1 MLVPSPHV
9 VKSPG
14 GEVISL
20 DPQCKGIA
28 VKGFHRE
35 LDTASVLIHVR
46 QVESFMDDV
55 VSSQHFFFF
64 LFFFKFFYLFRHRIS
79 NMLVSIQCLDS
90 TNVLHKSQVKVPQ
103 KWII

>member
-1 MLVPSPHV
+1 M

-20 DPQCKGIA
+20 DPQCKGID

-55 VSSQHFFFF
+55 GSSQHFFFF
-64 LFFFKFFYLFRHRIS
+64 FFPNSFIYSDIE
-79 NMLVSIQCLDS
+79 
-90 TNVLHKSQVKVPQ
+90 
-103 KWII
+103 